1 MSNAIHPMSVE
12 ELSILL
18 QDKPANTTFIDVRE
32 YDELKEQGAIKGYNE
47 NIPWFLTN
55 SNLESFDKRFSS
67 IDKEAQ
73 LVIVCRS
80 GRRSGFAA
88 DYVVSKLGFK
98 NVFDVKGGIL
108 NWIEHGYPVE
118 NVA

>member
-18 QDKPANTTFIDVRE
+18 RDKPDNITFIDVRE
-32 YDELKEQGAIKGYNE
+32 YDELKEQGVIKGYNE

-55 SNLESFDKRFSS
+55 SNPKLFDQKFSS
-67 IDKEAQ
+67 INKEAQ

-98 NVFDVKGGIL
+98 NVFNVKGGIL
-108 NWIEHGYPVE
+108 DWIKHGYPVE